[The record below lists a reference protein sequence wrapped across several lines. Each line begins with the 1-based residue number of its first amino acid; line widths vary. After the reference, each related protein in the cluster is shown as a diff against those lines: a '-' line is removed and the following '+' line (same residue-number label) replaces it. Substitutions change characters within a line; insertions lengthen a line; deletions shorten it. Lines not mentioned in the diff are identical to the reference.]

1 MFINYSS
8 QMLVYPADWK
18 DPASVSSSSL
28 MVTLLPSSVI
38 EPAMIDINPYYFE
51 RKDLP
56 HPLGLWQFR
65 VEFAS

>member
-38 EPAMIDINPYYFE
+38 EPAMIDIISTATTSIVGGGIVLLFHN
-51 RKDLP
+51 LSIS
-56 HPLGLWQFR
+56 FR
-65 VEFAS
+65 